1 MEKFHNHIVPQ
12 TLYQWLYLIW
22 FLVCLFAVW
31 IIAPFYMNEAVP
43 VFGLSLLFVWVTGW
57 GFAWLIGCVFLGLKI
72 EKERE
77 GFKKSK

>member
-1 MEKFHNHIVPQ
+1 
-12 TLYQWLYLIW
+12 
-22 FLVCLFAVW
+22 
-31 IIAPFYMNEAVP
+31 MNEAVP
-43 VFGLSLLFVWVTGW
+43 VFGLPLLFVWVTGW